1 MLAEQDILEF
11 KEQLVSG
18 CSLQILTDI
27 GVLLARSHNLTYSVA
42 LDAPMPALATA
53 LQTAEAADAT
63 GVLDTIHNHLD
74 RLDRINA
81 SLGYN
86 AGLENDDPSYD
97 AADTLKAQKGQI
109 KAMLEAKLGF
119 SGGGDIETSLEEIR
133 LAVSGQ
139 TDEEVRDILAA
150 ILAML

>member
-1 MLAEQDILEF
+1 MRTFPLDYDSANVTLICIPCAFFEIIAGKIGELEDRD
-11 KEQLVSG
+11 EWAS
-18 CSLQILTDI
+18 
-27 GVLLARSHNLTYSVA
+27 
-42 LDAPMPALATA
+42 
-53 LQTAEAADAT
+53 AADWQQGYQAVT
-63 GVLDTIHNHLD
+63 RIEECFVTCGQNILD